1 MIGHAFILMTSS
13 PGSTVLSTTKPP
25 VIEVTVLTTGSCDR
39 VDRLT
44 NLRSSGGLGLDGW
57 DMTNVFSALRMPR
70 IVSGLHP
77 RPDSRPVSKKLAET
91 DRDGRR
97 HRLPFLQDI
106 VKMLAR
112 NREKSGNL
120 RLGPAGGWNN
130 IIAKQGAGMSRAA
143 IVFTLCRVD
152 HVCSFN
158 GTVRNRRA
166 TPHRLRTR
174 TRYTR
179 VR

>member
-1 MIGHAFILMTSS
+1 MIGHALILMTSS

-25 VIEVTVLTTGSCDR
+25 ATAGTR
-39 VDRLT
+39 VDHRKRRRVYRRP
-44 NLRSSGGLGLDGW
+44 NLRSSGGLGFDGW
-57 DMTNVFSALRMPR
+57 NMTNVFAALRMPR
-70 IVSGLHP
+70 IVSGLHSCPDP
-77 RPDSRPVSKKLAET
+77 RTVSKKLAET
-91 DRDGRR
+91 YCDGRR

-143 IVFTLCRVD
+143 IFCTLCRVD

-158 GTVRNRRA
+158 GIVRNRRA

-174 TRYTR
+174 T
-179 VR
+179 